1 MKMEII
7 KDKKNPAMKRDEH
20 LISLEHK
27 GKATPSRA
35 EIMKDVAKLLKTREE
50 LIIVD
55 KIISNKG
62 VQSSVV
68 YVLSYRKKDDV
79 PRYKLD
85 KMKARMDKAKA
96 KQQAA
101 KEKAPEAPK
110 EEEKPEEAAAETGE
124 QAKEEETAEEPKQEE
139 QKPEEAAEGEEEKK
153 EEQPA
158 EEPKEEDKK
167 E

>member
-1 MKMEII
+1 MKMEIV

-20 LISLEHK
+20 AISLEHT
-27 GKATPSRA
+27 GKATPSRP
-35 EIMKDVAKLLKTREE
+35 EIMKDVAKLLKTKEE

-68 YVLSYRKKDDV
+68 YVLSYRKRDDM
-79 PRYKLD
+79 PKHKLE

-101 KEKAPEAPK
+101 KEKLPEAPK
-110 EEEKPEEAAAETGE
+110 QEEEKPSEEAPSEEEKPAAGTGE
-124 QAKEEETAEEPKQEE
+124 QAKEEDPAEEKAEE
-139 QKPEEAAEGEEEKK
+139 KPEEK
-153 EEQPA
+153 ET
-158 EEPKEEDKK
+158 PKEEDKK